1 MQGVS
6 TKQKNLASNL
16 GGLNAMNQYSNTNAK
31 TDILDLVIMQ
41 IPNQPDG
48 SIENK
53 LKRIAGVKHVFSC
66 EVDIDNFTGQ
76 CRGNGRVKL
85 RLGPGDPTAE

>member
-16 GGLNAMNQYSNTNAK
+16 GVLNAMNQYSNTNAK

-48 SIENK
+48 
-53 LKRIAGVKHVFSC
+53 
-66 EVDIDNFTGQ
+66 
-76 CRGNGRVKL
+76 
-85 RLGPGDPTAE
+85 

>member
-16 GGLNAMNQYSNTNAK
+16 GGLNAMNQYANTSAK

-41 IPNQPDG
+41 IPNKPDG
-48 SIENK
+48 
-53 LKRIAGVKHVFSC
+53 
-66 EVDIDNFTGQ
+66 
-76 CRGNGRVKL
+76 
-85 RLGPGDPTAE
+85 